1 MNNKSSSSPV
11 KVNTATI
18 IAVLALHMGVAAA
31 LVALDTPKPMPK
43 KPEIEKPIEIELLT
57 LAEQPEVLE
66 VAPQP
71 VVTPPPQQPVSKP
84 EPPKPA
90 PVKKVEPK
98 PEPAKVTKPEPKPE
112 PKPVE
117 KIKTQPEPKIE
128 KTPIVKPDPKPVI
141 DNTEQQ
147 RLIDKAAAERAAAE
161 RAAAERAA
169 AERAAAERAAAE
181 KAAAEKAAAEKAAA
195 EKAAAEKA
203 AAAASNIPQNFSAN
217 QASWRSKPNFS
228 IPPAVVRRL
237 NPGDRLRVMVRL
249 TVDKSGT
256 VTSAT
261 LAKSSGNTALDNYTV
276 NTAKKVNLILSL
288 KAVSLWS
295 GW

>member
-57 LAEQPEVLE
+57 LAEQPEPEVLE

-117 KIKTQPEPKIE
+117 KIKTQPEPKPEPKIE

-147 RLIDKAAAERAAAE
+147 RLIDKAATERAAAE
-161 RAAAERAA
+161 R
-169 AERAAAERAAAE
+169 
-181 KAAAEKAAAEKAAA
+181 
-195 EKAAAEKA
+195 AAAEKA

-276 NTAKKVNLILSL
+276 NTAKKGKFNPFTKGGQPVVGVVTLPIDYQVN
-288 KAVSLWS
+288 
-295 GW
+295 

>member
-117 KIKTQPEPKIE
+117 KIKTQPEPKPEPKIE

-169 AERAAAERAAAE
+169 AER
-181 KAAAEKAAAEKAAA
+181 AAAEKAAA

-276 NTAKKVNLILSL
+276 NTAKKGKFNPFTKGGQPVVGVVTLPIDYQVN
-288 KAVSLWS
+288 
-295 GW
+295 